1 MYDTL
6 LHILDDVKYGLLLL
20 PLMIWAVKEWLHRDH
35 RSDKNLRGRVALVTG
50 GSVGIGYETAL
61 ELARRGAEVVV
72 ASRSL
77 RKVGRRARR
86 NTLSTRQ
93 GGVEAAAARWQPLCT
108 LLLFLPLHRDI
119 NYVKD
124 TR

>member
-6 LHILDDVKYGLLLL
+6 LHILDDVKFGLLLL

-86 NTLSTRQ
+86 NTLLTRQ
-93 GGVEAAAARWQPLCT
+93 SGVEAAAARWQPQRT
-108 LLLFLPLHRDI
+108 LLLFLPLRPDN
-119 NYVKD
+119 NYVKE
-124 TR
+124 T

>member
-6 LHILDDVKYGLLLL
+6 LNMFDHVKYGLLLL
-20 PLMIWAVKEWLHRDH
+20 PLMIWAIKEWLHRDH
-35 RSDKNLRGRVALVTG
+35 RSDKRLGGRVALVTG

-77 RKVGRRARR
+77 RKVGGRMRAR
-86 NTLSTRQ
+86 
-93 GGVEAAAARWQPLCT
+93 
-108 LLLFLPLHRDI
+108 
-119 NYVKD
+119 
-124 TR
+124 

>member
-1 MYDTL
+1 MNVVECCVTTLDSLAMYDTL
-6 LHILDDVKYGLLLL
+6 LHILDDVKYCLLLL

-35 RSDKNLRGRVALVTG
+35 RSDKSLRGRVALVTG

-77 RKVGRRARR
+77 RKVRGHPFITFAKF
-86 NTLSTRQ
+86 S
-93 GGVEAAAARWQPLCT
+93 
-108 LLLFLPLHRDI
+108 
-119 NYVKD
+119 
-124 TR
+124 

>member
-6 LHILDDVKYGLLLL
+6 IQIFDSVKYVLLFA
-20 PLMIWAVKEWLHRDH
+20 PIIIWAVKEFMHRDH
-35 RSDKNLRGRVALVTG
+35 WSDKRLSGRVALVTG

-77 RKVGRRARR
+77 RKVGGRMRAR
-86 NTLSTRQ
+86 
-93 GGVEAAAARWQPLCT
+93 
-108 LLLFLPLHRDI
+108 
-119 NYVKD
+119 
-124 TR
+124 

>member
-6 LHILDDVKYGLLLL
+6 LHMFDHVKYGLLLL

-35 RSDKNLRGRVALVTG
+35 RSDKSLRGRVALVTG

-77 RKVGRRARR
+77 RKVRWHPFITFAKFSGFWTPSPLVCMLARSIELNPR
-86 NTLSTRQ
+86 N
-93 GGVEAAAARWQPLCT
+93 
-108 LLLFLPLHRDI
+108 LP
-119 NYVKD
+119 Y
-124 TR
+124 